1 MSNTALGAFTRT
13 YFFSNR
19 EINVI
24 LDDDMPW
31 FFACDV
37 CALLELSDVRQA
49 CSHLDEDEIAVFTI
63 DSLEQLY
70 RIETISESGFYALM
84 LNSRALIAKSL
95 KLWVTQT
102 LLPDIRR
109 FSIQKA
115 RKLEP
120 HQRPVSDREPLN
132 TVELRDLRCLIGMTS
147 AGFVNEDAVIRNVW
161 HQLRTLLKN
170 PAPYPFFLDQ
180 LPTISAEMKRI
191 VSITAET
198 RGKIEALEEDAARRI
213 FGHTD
218 HAENVLA
225 SFRKTARKRQDS
237 MRHKSLTLPKWM
249 RECVMML
256 INRRSTT
263 Y

>member
-1 MSNTALGAFTRT
+1 MSNTAMGASART

-24 LDDDMPW
+24 LYEDMPW
-31 FFACDV
+31 FLACDV
-37 CALLELSDVRQA
+37 CALLDFNDVRQA
-49 CSHLDEDEIAVFTI
+49 CSHLDEDEIALFTI
-63 DSLEQLY
+63 DSLEKLY

-84 LNSRALIAKSL
+84 SSSGALIAKSL
-95 KLWVTQT
+95 KLWVTQR

-120 HQRPVSDREPLN
+120 HLRPVSDREPLN
-132 TVELRDLRCLIGMTS
+132 TLELGDLRCLIGMTS
-147 AGFVNEDAVIRNVW
+147 AGFVNEHAVIRSVW

-198 RGKIEALEEDAARRI
+198 RGKIEALEEDAVRRI
-213 FGHTD
+213 FGNTYL
-218 HAENVLA
+218 AENVLA

-237 MRHKSLTLPKWM
+237 MRHKSSTLTKWM
-249 RECVMML
+249 RDCVMML
-256 INRRSTT
+256 INQRGTG